1 MVKSIL
7 LVLGTSLVLSGCLGG
22 SDSEEE
28 KWHSF
33 IYPDKQNTKRNMK
46 SPMSFSSLQQC
57 KEESIKQLETM
68 GISNSGTFKCGL
80 NCEFHDG
87 MKLEICEKML
97 APTEK

>member
-7 LVLGTSLVLSGCLGG
+7 LATSLTFLLSGCFWG
-22 SDSEEE
+22 EEKEE

-33 IYPDKQNTKRNMK
+33 IYPDKQNTKRNLK
-46 SPMSFSSLQQC
+46 SPMSFASLQEC
-57 KEESIKQLETM
+57 KDESIKQLETM
-68 GISNSGTFKCGL
+68 GITNHGTFKCGL

-97 APTEK
+97 APSQK